1 MWHQIKSWSY
11 LRVIIFSSA
20 TEACK
25 MIFLKC
31 IFTTYHHIKIKEI
44 TEITEIE
51 LLNENEKNRQSVISY
66 RHLKKLKIYLAK
78 KFQVIA
84 IYLFSTFCSRNKY
97 IDTKFICRHCN
108 YNKI

>member
-31 IFTTYHHIKIKEI
+31 IFTTYHHIKTKEI

-51 LLNENEKNRQSVISY
+51 LLNENEQNRQNVISY
-66 RHLKKLKIYLAK
+66 RHLKKFENISCKEISSNCNLLIFHILIK
-78 KFQVIA
+78 KQVH
-84 IYLFSTFCSRNKY
+84 
-97 IDTKFICRHCN
+97 RH
-108 YNKI
+108 